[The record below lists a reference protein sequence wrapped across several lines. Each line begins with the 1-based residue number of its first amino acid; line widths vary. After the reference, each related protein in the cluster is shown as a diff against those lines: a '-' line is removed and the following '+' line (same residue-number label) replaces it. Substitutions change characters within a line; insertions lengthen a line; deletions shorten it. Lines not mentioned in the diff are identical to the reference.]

1 MLLEK
6 DWVKGRNLWSA
17 PGIYG
22 NLWAKI
28 VKIDCQRMPKT
39 RGPGERCQLV
49 DPLQRLPLP
58 RCACLHP
65 ADYGRWVKSGSSW
78 TCLPLWEFCQPPSLT
93 KSKFSRHQV
102 LTHLAPNLRCG
113 IGTTPGM
120 LLHRRFRPQVAVCW
134 PIPWTITFGWAGN
147 GWKYHK
153 TPKKWWWIMVFP
165 ASTWHSLAFFGIF
178 PYFSML
184 IILRAILLS
193 RLRLLV
199 PEPTLLRIVDDGLM
213 LLNRGVP
220 FNGWRWIELHGAGIL
235 TGAAWGLTEPPK
247 DDLVKYIRKPSP
259 RRLGRGHPQLFQ
271 TKMTVTSVSRM
282 PCK

>member
-1 MLLEK
+1 
-6 DWVKGRNLWSA
+6 
-17 PGIYG
+17 
-22 NLWAKI
+22 
-28 VKIDCQRMPKT
+28 
-39 RGPGERCQLV
+39 
-49 DPLQRLPLP
+49 
-58 RCACLHP
+58 
-65 ADYGRWVKSGSSW
+65 
-78 TCLPLWEFCQPPSLT
+78 
-93 KSKFSRHQV
+93 
-102 LTHLAPNLRCG
+102 
-113 IGTTPGM
+113 
-120 LLHRRFRPQVAVCW
+120 
-134 PIPWTITFGWAGN
+134 
-147 GWKYHK
+147 
-153 TPKKWWWIMVFP
+153 
-165 ASTWHSLAFFGIF
+165 
-178 PYFSML
+178 ML
-184 IILRAILLS
+184 ILLRAILLS